1 MENMND
7 KLNLDVKSSITGA
20 TQTVVE
26 RLRTQTLE
34 PTSLLFPFINKL
46 IITAGRSLFPFVD
59 LVNSTDTTFVIGAIE
74 LTKSTDFTI
83 AEISNETREDAN
95 LTVGIDVAIQNILD
109 IQMVKRIEKK
119 IVDALVADTDV
130 LYSMSLNWDG
140 IKSGILA
147 MGKGTFSIA
156 GTIYVGVSLNTY
168 FTIVEQ
174 TEFVNAMKV
183 LGNKIQV
190 VVMEEF
196 TDTQMLV
203 LHEHGVVG
211 GLKAKALEKDSQP
224 GFDRVDYIAP
234 FVHSFGWDS
243 KYVKFSN

>member
-1 MENMND
+1 MKHTEH
-7 KLNLDVKSSITGA
+7 NLITDTKSSVTGA
-20 TQTVVE
+20 TQTVIE

-59 LVNSTDTTFVIGAIE
+59 LVNSTDTTFVIGSIE
-74 LTKSTDFTI
+74 LAKSTDFTI
-83 AEISNETREDAN
+83 AQVTNETRESAKPAI
-95 LTVGIDVAIQNILD
+95 GMDVAIQNILD

-119 IVDALVADTDV
+119 IVDALVADASVHYNMTTD
-130 LYSMSLNWDG
+130 WAGIKDG
-140 IKSGILA
+140 ILT

-156 GTIYVGVSLNTY
+156 GTIYVGVNLKNY

-183 LGNKIQV
+183 LGDKVQV

-203 LHEHGVVG
+203 MHEHGVVG
-211 GLKAKALEKDSQP
+211 GLKAKPLEKDPQP
-224 GFDRVDYIAP
+224 GFDRVDYVAP

-243 KYVKFSN
+243 KYVKFST